1 MVKHENLKK
10 SMKITENARKSAKT
24 NRKSRKTAK
33 QLGISLE
40 MFVLGENV

>member
-1 MVKHENLKK
+1 MAKYENLQK

-40 MFVLGENV
+40 MLVLGENV

>member
-1 MVKHENLKK
+1 MVKRENLKK
-10 SMKITENARKSAKT
+10 SMKITENARKSSKT